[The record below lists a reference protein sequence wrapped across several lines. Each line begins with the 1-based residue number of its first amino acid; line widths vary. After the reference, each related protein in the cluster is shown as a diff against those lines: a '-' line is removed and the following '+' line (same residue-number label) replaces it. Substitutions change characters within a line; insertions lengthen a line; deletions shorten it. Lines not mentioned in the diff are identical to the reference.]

1 MTALRNCLATMVVLV
16 ALFCGTAAQAQ
27 TVQLPTFNFF
37 TVRTTVS
44 VPDSGGAY
52 LGGVNRSAMG
62 QSARGVPL
70 ISRFPGAGRPFTN
83 RGIGS
88 SVASSGASAHATIID
103 HAELDE
109 LTLSGAELLRR
120 PGGGMLS
127 AEELRVEREAEF
139 LSRHVDRSGA
149 GDTLSLGSSSSAA
162 EPPLESVA
170 AIRSRTEL
178 ARQRE
183 SEQRQN
189 EAVSLFQQGQDAER
203 DGALGAARVA
213 YQMAARK
220 AEGELK
226 QRAMERLAAL
236 QSERETASDRQR
248 R

>member
-1 MTALRNCLATMVVLV
+1 MTARRAVWAIAAVL
-16 ALFCGTAAQAQ
+16 FGGTAVQAQ

-37 TVRTTVS
+37 TVRTSVV

-52 LGGVNRSAMG
+52 LGGVNRAAMG

-88 SVASSGASAHATIID
+88 SVASSSASAHATIID

-120 PGGGMLS
+120 PGGGLPT
-127 AEELRVEREAEF
+127 AEELRIDRKADF

-149 GDTLSLGSSSSAA
+149 GETSSTRTFSSAA
-162 EPPLESVA
+162 EPALESVA

-183 SEQRQN
+183 TEQRQA
-189 EAVSLFQQGQDAER
+189 EALTLFQDGQDAEK
-203 DGALGAARVA
+203 DGDFGAARVC
-213 YQMAARK
+213 YQVAARK

-226 QRAMERLAAL
+226 EQALARLAAL
-236 QSERETASDRQR
+236 RAERETASDLQR